1 MRLWPFGGKDKGAD
15 DLARDRDEQFEDETE
30 DGFEG
35 DDANDDEEQVDDL
48 SDLDAEVKARVDKA
62 LAAKETAFAATLR
75 ARDDALGEL
84 GMGFMSDGRP
94 AIRDPQKVA
103 AWAGA
108 PAREAPAAPKAQ
120 AEEEEEEEIDV
131 YDLDGKKL
139 SQIVDRRAA
148 KLLEKRLAQYEE
160 RFQQQDQLLRG
171 YEARDAVGRAQD
183 AIRQSVPH
191 LADFIDHP
199 DFAESFRRVAATV
212 SPQQLQD
219 PTVLVMLAG
228 SAVTL
233 LDPAKVQAK
242 PRDTKGRFAP
252 DQAMQSTLSR
262 RGLASVAP
270 SREGGTGQ
278 ATKAQDEEERLA
290 LSRFMGYEVSAD
302 RFAAAKHDNYD
313 DWKAART
320 AAAKKR

>member
-228 SAVTL
+228 SAVT
-233 LDPAKVQAK
+233 
-242 PRDTKGRFAP
+242 KGRFAP